1 MGSSQLKF
9 SDSIN
14 SKKSFSLMAQSIL
27 LDNFSHSEVAEAVS
41 RYSSK
46 VVLEASGGITPEN
59 VRGYGDAGVAF
70 VSMGYMTHSVKSLD
84 LSLKST
90 PHIK

>member
-1 MGSSQLKF
+1 MR
-9 SDSIN
+9 
-14 SKKSFSLMAQSIL
+14 
-27 LDNFSHSEVAEAVS
+27 
-41 RYSSK
+41 RYSNK
-46 VVLEASGGITPEN
+46 VVLEASGGITPDN

-90 PHIK
+90 PNVS

>member
-1 MGSSQLKF
+1 M
-9 SDSIN
+9 
-14 SKKSFSLMAQSIL
+14 
-27 LDNFSHSEVAEAVS
+27 LDNFSHDEVAEAVR
-41 RYSSK
+41 RYSDK
-46 VVLEASGGITPEN
+46 VVLEASGGITPDN

-90 PHIK
+90 PNVS